1 MLPKRK
7 WAIADEAVKK
17 KCVEDI
23 LAILDQAEGRKPG
36 MLLAEEII
44 ETVATICGPQAYN
57 TALKDVQKLIET
69 KLQDLDIDI
78 DLLKQA

>member
-1 MLPKRK
+1 
-7 WAIADEAVKK
+7 
-17 KCVEDI
+17 
-23 LAILDQAEGRKPG
+23 

-44 ETVATICGPQAYN
+44 EIVATICGPQAYN